1 MNLDRGMSE
10 RMTVAG
16 TGTNAAE
23 ITVETTAEMTVAG
36 TTTGTRIATT
46 GISRSANSGRRGRI
60 VSTRMP
66 LTDSRRKRN
75 RSLSTRGTRSSRPLS
90 L

>member
-16 TGTNAAE
+16 TTTGTNAAE
-23 ITVETTAEMTVAG
+23 ITVETTVAG
-36 TTTGTRIATT
+36 TTTGTRIVTT

-75 RSLSTRGTRSSRPLS
+75 LSLSTRGTRSSRPLS